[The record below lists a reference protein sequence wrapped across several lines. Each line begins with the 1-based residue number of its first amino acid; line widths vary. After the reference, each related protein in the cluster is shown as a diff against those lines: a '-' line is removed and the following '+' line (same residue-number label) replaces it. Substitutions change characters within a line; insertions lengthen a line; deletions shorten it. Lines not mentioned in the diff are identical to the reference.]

1 VIDANGVVRDDS
13 LVYIH
18 ELFFSDTPDK
28 MIETLVAEAEKASK
42 REGGETPAFRRPAG
56 PRGSDTKSKAP
67 DR

>member
-1 VIDANGVVRDDS
+1 VVRDDS

-42 REGGETPAFRRPAG
+42 R
-56 PRGSDTKSKAP
+56 
-67 DR
+67 